1 MYKEMGYTKETYDA
15 LKKFNVSN
23 LNDYNEG
30 KGFNA

>member
-1 MYKEMGYTKETYDA
+1 MYKEMGYTKETYDT

-23 LNDYNEG
+23 LNDYNGG